1 MYKRQIL
8 PDADTVIET
17 DDHVIVFVPSRK
29 QMPRVEK
36 PVSYTHLPNVLFE
49 SLLLVSLTL
58 LKAEGCLLYTSRCV

>member
-1 MYKRQIL
+1 MGQISLPKGASIGALVRDVIL

-36 PVSYTHLPNVLFE
+36 LFQVSASFF
-49 SLLLVSLTL
+49 
-58 LKAEGCLLYTSRCV
+58 